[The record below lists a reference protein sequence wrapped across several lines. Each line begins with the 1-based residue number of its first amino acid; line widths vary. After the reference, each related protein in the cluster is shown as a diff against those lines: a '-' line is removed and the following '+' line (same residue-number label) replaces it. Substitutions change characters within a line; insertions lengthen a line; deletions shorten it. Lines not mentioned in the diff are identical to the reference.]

1 MYNRKILALVPRRG
15 NYRQVY
21 LKCLT
26 YLTVDILNIEYLA
39 QNLRSILMQIL
50 ENFVQKRLKF

>member
-39 QNLRSILMQIL
+39 QNLRFILMQIL